1 MTDSVTR
8 RRGVQYITGL
18 DERNRELISAPHLAR
33 RTTLIAVLA
42 MSKPRA
48 SFSVGRHCNQSY
60 MFPVGTAGAGMIGLR
75 KPRRRWWGWLVAIAY
90 LLASMTPSLAIS
102 ISLDVV
108 MQCDHPSDQPGDA
121 HEHDHAG
128 GSAVHSHD
136 VAMAGDCD
144 DDDHDRPGE
153 RHATCCGS
161 VLCFS
166 AVWPQAP
173 AVAEFVVPRSRCE
186 APPDVIGD
194 EGTFRRH
201 YRPPIA

>member
-1 MTDSVTR
+1 MSRASHR
-8 RRGVQYITGL
+8 RPAIPV
-18 DERNRELISAPHLAR
+18 
-33 RTTLIAVLA
+33 
-42 MSKPRA
+42 PRA
-48 SFSVGRHCNQSY
+48 SFSIGRHCNQSY

-102 ISLDVV
+102 ISLDAA
-108 MQCDHPSDQPGDA
+108 MQCDHRADRSVDA
-121 HEHDHAG
+121 HEHDDDP
-128 GSAVHSHD
+128 GSPVHSH
-136 VAMAGDCD
+136 AMAGDCD
-144 DDDHDRPGE
+144 DDQDRPGD

-173 AVAEFVVPRSRCE
+173 VIAEHAVPRSRCE
-186 APPDVIGD
+186 AQPGVIGD

-201 YRPPIA
+201 YRPPIT

>member
-1 MTDSVTR
+1 M
-8 RRGVQYITGL
+8 
-18 DERNRELISAPHLAR
+18 
-33 RTTLIAVLA
+33 
-42 MSKPRA
+42 PRA
-48 SFSVGRHCNQSY
+48 SFSVGRACNQSY
-60 MFPVGTAGAGMIGLR
+60 MFPVETAGAGMIGLR

-102 ISLDVV
+102 ISLDVA
-108 MQCDHPSDQPGDA
+108 MQCEHQGDHPRDA
-121 HEHDHAG
+121 HEHEDAAG
-128 GSAVHSHD
+128 SVAHSHD

-144 DDDHDRPGE
+144 DDQDRPGD
-153 RHATCCGS
+153 RHAICCGS

-173 AVAEFVVPRSRCE
+173 AIAEHVMPRSRCE
-186 APPDVIGD
+186 AQPDVIGD

>member
-1 MTDSVTR
+1 
-8 RRGVQYITGL
+8 
-18 DERNRELISAPHLAR
+18 
-33 RTTLIAVLA
+33 
-42 MSKPRA
+42 
-48 SFSVGRHCNQSY
+48 
-60 MFPVGTAGAGMIGLR
+60 
-75 KPRRRWWGWLVAIAY
+75 
-90 LLASMTPSLAIS
+90 MTPSLAIS
-102 ISLDVV
+102 ISLDVA

-186 APPDVIGD
+186 AQPDVIGD